1 MKSLRRIALF
11 LFFLSINF
19 EVWDPLNTNGLFSIA
34 KLMGY
39 IYLATMLP
47 RFFYFLTNKNNSTF
61 IAPLFLYFAILT
73 IVNLFNSDATL
84 STFFNMTIFQNI
96 FLLYIL
102 INHEQ
107 EDPLI
112 IEKGLLGFA
121 LGSGILAILYNAG
134 IGIEISENG
143 QVSIFH
149 DNQNS
154 IGFRSCV
161 ASIILIHNVVIN
173 PLKLGYSKF
182 LLLLP
187 LSLIFELLA
196 VSASRSA
203 VFSLIL
209 ALVVGG
215 SLVKTGKIWGKYLVI
230 LSTICF
236 LIVIA
241 SLLMQHE
248 VFRMRL
254 MYTLQ
259 EGDTSGRE
267 IIWRNILPLIRDN
280 PLFGVGTVGYET
292 YSIMVFGELKSPHN
306 VFLEILSYTGI
317 LGLSIYIVFLYRIV
331 AKSFKMYTKMN
342 LVLPMLL
349 LIPVFVSIASMQILN
364 VKTGWIIFAYIAG
377 SYNMIP
383 EREQNADDLSNG
395 IFNN

>member
-1 MKSLRRIALF
+1 
-11 LFFLSINF
+11 
-19 EVWDPLNTNGLFSIA
+19 
-34 KLMGY
+34 
-39 IYLATMLP
+39 
-47 RFFYFLTNKNNSTF
+47 
-61 IAPLFLYFAILT
+61 
-73 IVNLFNSDATL
+73 
-84 STFFNMTIFQNI
+84 
-96 FLLYIL
+96 
-102 INHEQ
+102 
-107 EDPLI
+107 
-112 IEKGLLGFA
+112 
-121 LGSGILAILYNAG
+121 
-134 IGIEISENG
+134 
-143 QVSIFH
+143 
-149 DNQNS
+149 
-154 IGFRSCV
+154 
-161 ASIILIHNVVIN
+161 
-173 PLKLGYSKF
+173 
-182 LLLLP
+182 
-187 LSLIFELLA
+187 
-196 VSASRSA
+196 
-203 VFSLIL
+203 
-209 ALVVGG
+209 
-215 SLVKTGKIWGKYLVI
+215 
-230 LSTICF
+230 
-236 LIVIA
+236 
-241 SLLMQHE
+241 MQHE